1 MSSLDNNYNRDYVN
15 IIEDPFSN
23 LDEYNVIAIL
33 TEWDDFINFDWSM
46 IYNKIK
52 KPSHIFDGRNILDI
66 SKIES
71 IGFKYSALGRK

>member
-1 MSSLDNNYNRDYVN
+1 
-15 IIEDPFSN
+15 
-23 LDEYNVIAIL
+23 
-33 TEWDDFINFDWSM
+33 M